1 MEKAKDKYK
10 IGDLVEIRVHNSHY
24 REIGQV
30 CGFDPY
36 NEFNLKVKFDD
47 GRFIQGYMTN
57 EVRHLPKL
65 GKVRRIF
72 DPKEL
77 KRMTRELLKYKI

>member
-1 MEKAKDKYK
+1 MKKAKDEYK
-10 IGDLVEIRVHNSHY
+10 IGDLVVIRVHNSHY
-24 REIGQV
+24 REICQV
-30 CGFDPY
+30 CGFDIH

-47 GRFIQGYMTN
+47 GRFIQGYMTD

-72 DPKEL
+72 DLKEV

>member
-1 MEKAKDKYK
+1 MKKAKDEYK

-30 CGFDPY
+30 CGFDLY

-47 GRFIQGYMTN
+47 GRFIQGYMTD

-65 GKVRRIF
+65 GKVRALF
-72 DPKEL
+72 DLKEV
-77 KRMTRELLKYKI
+77 KRMTRKLFKYKI

>member
-1 MEKAKDKYK
+1 MKKAKEEYK

-30 CGFDPY
+30 CGFDLH

-47 GRFIQGYMTN
+47 GRFIQGYMTD

-65 GKVRRIF
+65 GKVRALF
-72 DPKEL
+72 DLKEV

>member
-24 REIGQV
+24 HEIGQV
-30 CGFDPY
+30 CGFDLH
-36 NEFNLKVKFDD
+36 NEFNLKVKLDD
-47 GRFIQGYMTN
+47 GRFIQGYMTD

-65 GKVRRIF
+65 GKVRMIF

-77 KRMTRELLKYKI
+77 KRMTRELFKYKT